1 MIQNLSDDERIPTH
15 IQTQIRDALTHVLTS
30 LLLSIGYQNVRNGRL
45 DSASKSAELL
55 RDYFRLEEASEALY
69 KYINLRKDH
78 EILFNL
84 KNLQQQIFSLMQ
96 SEPNLWYE
104 EK

>member
-15 IQTQIRDALTHVLTS
+15 IRTQIRETLTHVLTS

-55 RDYFRLEEASEALY
+55 RDNFRLEEASKELC
-69 KYINLRKDH
+69 K
-78 EILFNL
+78 
-84 KNLQQQIFSLMQ
+84 
-96 SEPNLWYE
+96 
-104 EK
+104 